1 LIIDASIRYSREN
14 TERIS
19 PINTPAQNSRIIP
32 AGSKTARVIAITSGK
47 GGVGKTT
54 VSVNLAIALATRGNK
69 VCLFDA
75 DTGLANVN
83 ILLGLQ
89 PEYTLQHLLSGEK
102 NIRDILKAGPRGL
115 QIVPA
120 ASGIAEFSDLSDKQ
134 RRILTANLKA
144 LEKHFDYLIID
155 TAAGIDYTV
164 QEFVRAAHC
173 SIAVVSQEPTSLT
186 DAFALLRVIKSK
198 GDFGPVYAMINRVS
212 SYEESA
218 DIYKRF
224 ATAVRK
230 FLKMTPKYIGY
241 VADDPE
247 IRKSIIDQQPIVISK
262 PHSPG
267 SRCIYTLANGI
278 EKHFKESPVSNSF
291 ADYWEKQQQTAPV
304 KPEATSKTRM
314 AAKAATSN
322 QSAQSVDWGDMM
334 DLLNRQIKTT
344 ALSQH
349 QVAHAVSSVIDSF
362 VERYD
367 AYPFEP
373 EKIILNALEKEDYP
387 KPVLRK
393 LVQSLES
400 AYEKRY
406 RQTMRNST
414 DEMLHFLANSTDA
427 EDQYIQLA
435 QLLNRG
441 YHRRFN
447 KNLFDEIGGVQRSR
461 PRLYPV
467 KKRR

>member
-1 LIIDASIRYSREN
+1 M
-14 TERIS
+14 
-19 PINTPAQNSRIIP
+19 
-32 AGSKTARVIAITSGK
+32 
-47 GGVGKTT
+47 
-54 VSVNLAIALATRGNK
+54 
-69 VCLFDA
+69 
-75 DTGLANVN
+75 
-83 ILLGLQ
+83 
-89 PEYTLQHLLSGEK
+89 
-102 NIRDILKAGPRGL
+102 
-115 QIVPA
+115 
-120 ASGIAEFSDLSDKQ
+120 
-134 RRILTANLKA
+134 
-144 LEKHFDYLIID
+144 
-155 TAAGIDYTV
+155 

-198 GDFGPVYAMINRVS
+198 GDPGPVYAMINRVA

-230 FLKMTPKYIGY
+230 YLKMTPKYIGY

-247 IRKSIIDQQPIVISK
+247 IRKSIIAQQPIVISK

-278 EKHFKESPVSNSF
+278 EKHFKDSPVSNSF
-291 ADYWEKQQQTAPV
+291 ADYWEKQQQATPV
-304 KPEATSKTRM
+304 SEVPAGKSRLSSRPASQQTTISDKG
-314 AAKAATSN
+314 
-322 QSAQSVDWGDMM
+322 VDWGDMM
-334 DLLNRQIKTT
+334 DVLNRQIKTT
-344 ALSQH
+344 GLSQH
-349 QVAHAVSSVIDSF
+349 QVAHSVSTLIDSF
-362 VERYD
+362 IERYD
-367 AYPFEP
+367 NYPFDT
-373 EKIILNALEKEDYP
+373 EKMLMDALERDDYP

-400 AYEKRY
+400 VYEKRY
-406 RQTMRNST
+406 KQTMRNSA
-414 DEMLHFLANSTDA
+414 DEMLHFLANNSDS
-427 EDQYIQLA
+427 EERYIQLA

-447 KNLFDEIGGVQRSR
+447 KNLFEEIGGVQRSR